1 MISRKTIKVKGEA
14 LCATTTLAEEPSQN
28 FYWGLSPQ
36 GFHKL
41 AYVEWGDKDNP
52 NVLICTH
59 ALTRNSRDFDYLAKD
74 LQKTYRI
81 ICPDFIGRGK
91 SDYVGNAL
99 VYNFTQYMSD
109 MVTLLARIGAKDIH
123 WLGTSLGGI
132 IGMMLAAQP
141 LSPIKSLI
149 LNDVGMI
156 VPSLALHRIG
166 TYARN
171 DHGFSSFEDA
181 KSYFQTILSSIGV
194 LDSEKWNHITKY
206 STLAS
211 KTGALRLAYD
221 PAIGENFINQPTPA
235 LHLETYWQSIRCP
248 ILVLRGEQ
256 SDFLPPDVI
265 TKMLYFQPKAKV
277 ITLPDC
283 GHAPSL
289 MESSPI
295 RLVKGWLG
303 DIKKDG
309 AIK

>member
-1 MISRKTIKVKGEA
+1 MIPTKKKKVKGEA
-14 LCATTTLAEEPSQN
+14 LCATTTLAENPSQH

-59 ALTRNSRDFDYLAKD
+59 ALARNSRDFDYLARE

-81 ICPDFIGRGK
+81 ICPDLVGRGK

-99 VYNFTQYMSD
+99 VYNFPQYMSD
-109 MVTLLARIGAKDIH
+109 MVALLARTGVEKVH

-156 VPSLALHRIG
+156 VPSQALHRIG

-171 DHGFSSFEDA
+171 DHGFSSFEEA
-181 KSYFQTILSSIGV
+181 RSYFQTVLSPIGV
-194 LDSEKWNHITKY
+194 LESEKWDHITKY
-206 STLAS
+206 GTLAS
-211 KTGALRLAYD
+211 KGDSLRLAYD
-221 PAIGENFINQPTPA
+221 PAIGENFINHPTPT
-235 LHLETYWQSIRCP
+235 LHLETYWQSIQCP
-248 ILVLRGEQ
+248 ILVLHGEH
-256 SDFLPPDVI
+256 SDFLPPDII
-265 TKMLYFQPKAKV
+265 TKMLYLQPQAKV
-277 ITLPDC
+277 TTLSEC

-289 MESSPI
+289 MDASQI
-295 RLVKGWLG
+295 RLVEGWLG

-309 AIK
+309 ETN